1 MQTFKHNGETAENP
15 PESLSF
21 RHLLGAGDISKA
33 DLETLL
39 DRAAQ
44 YHIDARNG
52 TPIAQACAGRILAA
66 LFFEASTRTRFS
78 FESAMLRLGGQVI
91 SLEQGMASSVKKGES
106 LADTGRIVSA
116 YADLIAVR
124 HPDAGSA
131 AALAMES
138 RIPVIN
144 AGDGANE
151 HPTQALADL
160 YTIRHDKGRL
170 GALTVGI
177 AGDLKYGRAV
187 RSLVTLLGLYP
198 DIRFAFISHP
208 SLRMAAPPEG
218 ATVTDK
224 LADVIG
230 DLDVLYVTR
239 VQKERFAD
247 PAEYETVKN
256 AFTLTPESLAR
267 AKKDMILMHPLP
279 RVNEIDPA
287 VDALPQARYFE
298 QAARAVF
305 VRMALLALMQK
316 PMPVTI

>member
-1 MQTFKHNGETAENP
+1 MSTLEHNNKTA

-21 RHLLGAGDISKA
+21 RHLLSAEDISRE
-33 DLETLL
+33 DLEMIL

-44 YHIDARNG
+44 YHVDTKNG
-52 TPIAQACAGRILAA
+52 TPIHPVCAGRILAT

-91 SLEQGMASSVKKGES
+91 SLEQGLSSSVKKGES

-116 YADLIAVR
+116 YADLIAMR
-124 HPDAGSA
+124 HPEAGSVA
-131 AALAMES
+131 ELAMNA

-144 AGDGANE
+144 AGDGINE

-170 GALTVGI
+170 NALTVGI
-177 AGDLKYGRAV
+177 AGDLKYGRTV
-187 RSLVTLLGLYP
+187 RSLVRLLSLYP
-198 DIRFAFISHP
+198 DIRFVFISHP
-208 SLRMAAPPEG
+208 SLRMDAPP
-218 ATVTDK
+218 ADAMITDNI
-224 LADVIG
+224 ADVIG

-247 PAEYETVKN
+247 AAEYETVKN

-267 AKKDMILMHPLP
+267 TKKDMILMHPLP

-305 VRMALLALMQK
+305 VRMALLALMQA
-316 PMPVTI
+316 PAPVTD